1 MSRTIIA
8 CFDDQARADSAIGD
22 YAAWAAR
29 QIKAPLCLLHV
40 LEQKTITHEDYSG
53 QIGLGTRERMLEERT
68 EEEGRVIRQAREQGR
83 LMLEALKTRLT
94 DERLTPQIQQRHGA
108 LAPTLR
114 EQCTSEDL
122 LVLGRCGHQ
131 HSQNHHN
138 QNDEDMSLGAH
149 LEDLAQHLDIPMLI
163 APARFRVP
171 ARAMVAFDG
180 SDRGLEQL
188 SRLVKWGW
196 LEGLEIHVVHVS
208 EPASSQ
214 PAERGAELL
223 AAAGLDAKPVTL
235 EGDAGRKLP
244 AYAREQEVDL
254 VAMGAYGHSSLRRFL
269 MGSTTH
275 KLLEAM
281 PSAILLMR

>member
-29 QIKAPLCLLHV
+29 QLGAPLCLLHV
-40 LEQKTITHEDYSG
+40 LEQKTLTHEDYSG

-68 EEEGRVIRQAREQGR
+68 EEEGRVARQAREEGR
-83 LMLEALKTRLT
+83 RMLEALKARLT
-94 DERLTPQIQQRHGA
+94 DDTLTPQLQQRHGA

-114 EQCTSEDL
+114 EQCTNEDL

-131 HSQNHHN
+131 HNHG
-138 QNDEDMSLGAH
+138 EGSTSLGAH
-149 LEDLAQHLDIPMLI
+149 LEDLAQHLDVPMLI
-163 APARFRVP
+163 APERFQVP
-171 ARAMVAFDG
+171 ARAMVALDG
-180 SDRGLEQL
+180 SERGLEQL
-188 SRLVKWGW
+188 SRLVQWGW
-196 LEGLEIHVVHVS
+196 LEGLETHVVHVS
-208 EPASSQ
+208 EPADTG

-223 AAAGLDAKPVTL
+223 NAAGLNARAVTL

-269 MGSTTH
+269 MGSKTH
-275 KLLEAM
+275 TLLEAM
-281 PSAILLMR
+281 PGAVLLMRHI

>member
-8 CFDDQARADSAIGD
+8 CFDDQARSDSAIGD

-29 QIKAPLCLLHV
+29 RIEAPLCLLHV
-40 LEQKTITHEDYSG
+40 LEQKVITHEDYSG

-68 EEEGRVIRQAREQGR
+68 EEEGRMIRQARDEGR
-83 LMLEALKTRLT
+83 QMLEALKARLT
-94 DERLTPQIQQRHGA
+94 DDTLTPQTQQRHGV
-108 LAPTLR
+108 LAETLR
-114 EQCTSEDL
+114 EQCQKEDL

-131 HSQNHHN
+131 HDHE
-138 QNDEDMSLGAH
+138 DESTSLGAH
-149 LEDLAQHLDIPMLI
+149 LEDLAQHLDVPMLI
-163 APARFRVP
+163 APARFQVP

-180 SDRGLEQL
+180 SERGLEQL

-196 LEGLEIHVVHVS
+196 LEGLETHVVHVS
-208 EPASSQ
+208 EPADKA

-223 AAAGLDAKPVTL
+223 KAAGIDAQPVTL

-244 AYAREQEVDL
+244 AYAREQAIDF

-275 KLLEAM
+275 RLLEAM
-281 PSAILLMR
+281 PGAILLMR

>member
-29 QIKAPLCLLHV
+29 RIEAPLCLLHV
-40 LEQKTITHEDYSG
+40 LEQRAMTHEDYSG

-68 EEEGRVIRQAREQGR
+68 EEEGRAARQAREEGKR
-83 LMLEALKTRLT
+83 MLEALKARLADDT
-94 DERLTPQIQQRHGA
+94 LMLDVQQRHGV
-108 LAPTLR
+108 LAESLR
-114 EQCTSEDL
+114 EQCQSEDL

-131 HSQNHHN
+131 HDH
-138 QNDEDMSLGAH
+138 EGEGTSLGAH
-149 LEDLAQHLDIPMLI
+149 LEDLAQHLDVPMLI
-163 APARFRVP
+163 APTRFQVP

-180 SDRGLEQL
+180 SERGLEQL

-196 LEGLEIHVVHVS
+196 LEGLETHVVHVG
-208 EPASSQ
+208 EPADRA
-214 PAERGAELL
+214 PAEHGAELL
-223 AAAGLDAKPVTL
+223 RAAGIDAQPVTL

-244 AYAREQEVDL
+244 AYAHEHGVDF

-281 PSAILLMR
+281 PGAILLMR